1 MTERRSKF
9 LVTGAAGFIGFHF
22 CLRLLSENHF
32 VVGVD
37 NLNDYYEIKLKKD
50 RLSILENYGHF
61 RFHYLDITDKETIS
75 LIIKE
80 KPDYLIHLAAQ
91 AGVRHS
97 LENPHVY
104 VSSNVEGFLN
114 ILEGCRNQP
123 IKHLIFA
130 SSSSV
135 YGANANTPFSVHRGT
150 DHPVSLY
157 GATKKANE
165 LMAHVYAT
173 LFNTPS
179 TGLRFFTVYGPW
191 GRPDMAYFSFAKAIV
206 EEKTI
211 DVYNFGNMKRDFT
224 FIDDIVEAMYRLVFQ
239 PPVPDPAWSPMDPD
253 PATSNAPY
261 RIYNIG
267 SSKPVDLMEFIER
280 LEEALGKKAKKNFLP
295 LQLGEIKA
303 THADVED
310 LYRTI
315 NFRPSTPLE
324 EGIKKFADWFKDY
337 YNVQ

>member
-1 MTERRSKF
+1 M
-9 LVTGAAGFIGFHF
+9 G
-22 CLRLLSENHF
+22 LRLLREGHS
-32 VVGVD
+32 VIGVD
-37 NLNDYYEIKLKKD
+37 NLSDYYEVKLKKD
-50 RLSILENYGHF
+50 RLSILESYNQF
-61 RFHYLDITDKETIS
+61 RFYHLDITNRRTIS
-75 LIIKE
+75 LITEE
-80 KPDYLIHLAAQ
+80 KPDYVIHLAAQ

-97 LENPHVY
+97 LEDPHAY

-123 IKHLIFA
+123 VKHLIFA

-135 YGANANTPFSVHRGT
+135 YGANALTPFSVHRGT
-150 DHPVSLY
+150 DHPVNLY

-173 LFNTPS
+173 LFKIPS

-206 EEKTI
+206 EGKTI
-211 DVYNFGNMKRDFT
+211 DVYNFGKMKRDFT
-224 FIDDIVEAMYRLVFQ
+224 FIDDIVEAMYRLVFH
-239 PPVPDPAWSPMDPD
+239 PPEPDPTWSPMNPD
-253 PATSNAPY
+253 PATSSAPY

-267 SSKPVDLMEFIER
+267 NSRPVDLMEFIEC
-280 LEEALGKKAKKNFLP
+280 LEKELGRKAKKNFLP
-295 LQLGEIKA
+295 LQLGDIKE

-310 LYRTI
+310 LYTTI

-324 EGIKKFADWFKDY
+324 EGIEKFATWFKDY
-337 YNVQ
+337 YKLS